1 MIGRRSRTWSRTARL
16 TLIPPGSANALH
28 PRCNGD
34 TVAVN
39 QIAVR
44 DHIAHVDGE
53 AETQEPISRVSAP
66 CSGIARWI
74 AIAQRTGST
83 TLLNSTSR
91 PSPIVRTMRPPRSAI
106 VGSTTSWRTVPSAA
120 SVPSSSRPASSR
132 FARAAHVFGETVVFD
147 ETGPAAASAAVA
159 G

>member
-53 AETQEPISRVSAP
+53 AETQEPISRRVGA
-66 CSGIARWI
+66 
-74 AIAQRTGST
+74 
-83 TLLNSTSR
+83 LLR
-91 PSPIVRTMRPPRSAI
+91 HCPLDRD
-106 VGSTTSWRTVPSAA
+106 
-120 SVPSSSRPASSR
+120 
-132 FARAAHVFGETVVFD
+132 RAAHGID
-147 ETGPAAASAAVA
+147 DARPAAVA
-159 G
+159 HRTHDAAPVLGDRRVDDIVAHRSERRQCALLVETRVKSLRARGSCIW